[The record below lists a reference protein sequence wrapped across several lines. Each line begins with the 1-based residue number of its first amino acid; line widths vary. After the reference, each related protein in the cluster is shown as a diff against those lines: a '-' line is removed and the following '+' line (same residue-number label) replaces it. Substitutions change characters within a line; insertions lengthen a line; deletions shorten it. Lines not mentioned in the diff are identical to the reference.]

1 MSQSIIKTKRNKKRS
16 SSNPPKS
23 SPKLSSTKSG
33 KQSAIVGKGIFN
45 SSTSSTPKTKPCK
58 ESNTAAT
65 QGSSTEETST
75 APNENSYQ
83 VTNENSN
90 QATSNKENVQS
101 NEDLEIVLRRLP
113 LVSNG
118 IISPYL
124 SEKPCDESLFLLHV
138 NINSL
143 KKNFKKLENLIQ
155 AFTKKRPDAIC
166 VSEINKPDKDK
177 VKLDDYDYYENPAT
191 SNKGGVAIYVRN
203 KYKSAEIC
211 QYKIPDG
218 GTNKNPGKPNC
229 ETIWVELTTA
239 EGEIVVGCVYRHPDQ
254 KITDFD
260 TFENKLK
267 EKISKIK
274 KDDKIIYVLGDFN
287 IDMLANSEL
296 QIEMSK
302 HCALIKSLG
311 FKLLITGPTRH
322 VAIHKPSLIDHIYTN
337 DSNTKNITAGIV
349 QTNDVSDHFPIYC
362 VIPVDSDSP
371 TLTDQKD
378 HLPSQFKLTIP
389 YPKALNIAKGSL

>member
-33 KQSAIVGKGIFN
+33 KPSAIVGKGMVN

-65 QGSSTEETST
+65 QGSSAEETST
-75 APNENSYQ
+75 APNGNSYQ
-83 VTNENSN
+83 ETNENSN
-90 QATSNKENVQS
+90 HATSNKENVQS
-101 NEDLEIVLRRLP
+101 NDDLEIVLRRLP

-124 SEKPCDESLFLLHV
+124 SEKPYDESLFLLHV
-138 NINSL
+138 NINGLETNFEKL
-143 KKNFKKLENLIQ
+143 KNLIQ

-177 VKLDDYDYYENPAT
+177 VKLDGYDYYENPAT

-203 KYKSAEIC
+203 EYKSAEIC

-239 EGEIVVGCVYRHPDQ
+239 EGEIVVGCVYRHSNF
-254 KITDFD
+254 TDFD
-260 TFENKLK
+260 TFENILY

-274 KDDKIIYVLGDFN
+274 EDDKIIYVLGDFN
-287 IDMLANSEL
+287 IDMLANSKH

-349 QTNDVSDHFPIYC
+349 IAHKKDVSDHFPIYC

-371 TLTDQKD
+371 TSTDQTD

-389 YPKALNIAKGSL
+389 YLEALNIA